1 MKSILEKEVSLEGK
15 EMQPFTEDNMI
26 CLYSGHVVE
35 FMDEQQQQLQV
46 NTIKKKAG
54 KMPLI
59 SMVLTGMNIEEYT
72 KLGQFERT
80 NQRQKDH
87 ITKQIENCQQKIKQ
101 QAEEA
106 ELEESFNKLPKKL
119 KKQKTK

>member
-1 MKSILEKEVSLEGK
+1 
-15 EMQPFTEDNMI
+15 
-26 CLYSGHVVE
+26 
-35 FMDEQQQQLQV
+35 MDEQQQQLQV

-80 NQRQKDH
+80 NQR
-87 ITKQIENCQQKIKQ
+87 
-101 QAEEA
+101 
-106 ELEESFNKLPKKL
+106 
-119 KKQKTK
+119 